1 MSIVYDADGNALA
14 DYDLEAGYVTEQTVI
29 RDDAEPIDDV
39 DKFAW
44 DDDDYETRR
53 VYVPYTEDEL
63 ARRAD
68 AARRAE
74 REAWLE
80 SAPGQ
85 MADMDELLVSLYESQ
100 LETDEALVAIY
111 EGGI

>member
-1 MSIVYDADGNALA
+1 MIYDESGNPIESP
-14 DYDLEAGYVTEQTVI
+14 DLTLGYVTEQTVVSE
-29 RDDAEPIDDV
+29 DSAPIDDV
-39 DKFAW
+39 TKFAW
-44 DDDDYETRR
+44 ADDDYETRR

>member
-1 MSIVYDADGNALA
+1 MIYDESGKPIENP
-14 DYDLEAGYVTEQTVI
+14 DLTLGYVTEQTVVSE
-29 RDDAEPIDDV
+29 DSAPIDDV
-39 DKFAW
+39 TKFAW
-44 DDDDYETRR
+44 ADDDYETRR